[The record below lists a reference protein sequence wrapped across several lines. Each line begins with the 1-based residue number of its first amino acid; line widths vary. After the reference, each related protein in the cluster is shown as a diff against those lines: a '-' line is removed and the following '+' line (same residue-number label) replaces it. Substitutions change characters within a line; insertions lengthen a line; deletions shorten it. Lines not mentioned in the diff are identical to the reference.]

1 MSRKWGGPE
10 LDRSQFALDQFH
22 SALKKLRG
30 GTATAA
36 DIRLARWQAI
46 MQEPV
51 ETLRACYRPERIKT
65 LFVGESPPINGRFFY
80 DGNNPLL
87 TFMSEAIESALPGEG
102 NFLNRFRENG
112 WYLDD
117 LVLTP
122 VNHLPDAERKAA
134 WRDAQDNLAKRI
146 AEYRP
151 DAIVVLLKNKKFQRV
166 VKDAVAEVVS
176 TDNIHAVPFPGMGN
190 LPKFRT
196 AMLDIVESLLRQSC
210 EQDGFLAVNKPTIP
224 APALAPASL
233 SAHERGL
240 AALDQDDFD
249 AAIAEFAA
257 AINKDPRNT
266 FSYIRRA
273 EAYEKKGD
281 PASAIADYRKVLKL
295 VDDET
300 GAQFAAK
307 IRKLE
312 KTKK

>member
-1 MSRKWGGPE
+1 MSRKWGDPE
-10 LDRSQFALDQFH
+10 LDRSQFALGQFH

-122 VNHLPDAERKAA
+122 VNHLKPAPRRAA
-134 WRDAQDNLAKRI
+134 WR
-146 AEYRP
+146 E
-151 DAIVVLLKNKKFQRV
+151 
-166 VKDAVAEVVS
+166 
-176 TDNIHAVPFPGMGN
+176 
-190 LPKFRT
+190 
-196 AMLDIVESLLRQSC
+196 
-210 EQDGFLAVNKPTIP
+210 
-224 APALAPASL
+224 
-233 SAHERGL
+233 AH
-240 AALDQDDFD
+240 
-249 AAIAEFAA
+249 
-257 AINKDPRNT
+257 
-266 FSYIRRA
+266 YM
-273 EAYEKKGD
+273 Y
-281 PASAIADYRKVLKL
+281 
-295 VDDET
+295 
-300 GAQFAAK
+300 
-307 IRKLE
+307 
-312 KTKK
+312 